1 MPIGDRAEFERVL
14 GLARERVAKMTGADP
29 AWPLPVGI
37 ARQLDFI
44 ADALDRRA
52 APSKADAERIVIGV
66 QAVRNFEDS
75 DEELYGWLTEIDY
88 AFKRWADRQE
98 LFARAHDL

>member
-1 MPIGDRAEFERVL
+1 MPIADRAGFARVV
-14 GLARERVAKMTGADP
+14 GLARERVAKMTAAAPD
-29 AWPLPVGI
+29 WPLPIGI
-37 ARQLDFI
+37 ARQLAFV

-75 DEELYGWLTEIDY
+75 DEELYGWLTEIDD
-88 AFKRWADRQE
+88 AFRRWAGRPE
-98 LFARAHDL
+98 LYT